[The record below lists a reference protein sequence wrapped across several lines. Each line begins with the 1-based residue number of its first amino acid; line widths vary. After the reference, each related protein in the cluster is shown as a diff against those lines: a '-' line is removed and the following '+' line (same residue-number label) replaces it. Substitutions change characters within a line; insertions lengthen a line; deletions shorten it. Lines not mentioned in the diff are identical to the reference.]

1 MSKGNIQIE
10 HAHHYRSKKKYHL
23 PIDDEEEDCIFFI
36 FYFWLSRRSMLM
48 ILMKKTTTTTTK
60 IKLKPNET
68 NKKNG
73 EKKTASSFLFEW
85 RKTNKHQI
93 NIITS
98 FNFFLFFFSFPPNFF
113 DIFIIYKNKEK
124 ILSLSCYR
132 MMNLL
137 AWKRSVFGFGTW
149 FLCVCGVCWNIYFI
163 IIIVPCLDPVDL
175 KIIVFEEFN
184 LVRRHEMNEN
194 ENITR
199 FGQK

>member
-124 ILSLSCYR
+124 ILSL
-132 MMNLL
+132 LL
-137 AWKRSVFGFGTW
+137 SNDESVGLKKICVW
-149 FLCVCGVCWNIYFI
+149 FWCLVFVCVCWNIYFV